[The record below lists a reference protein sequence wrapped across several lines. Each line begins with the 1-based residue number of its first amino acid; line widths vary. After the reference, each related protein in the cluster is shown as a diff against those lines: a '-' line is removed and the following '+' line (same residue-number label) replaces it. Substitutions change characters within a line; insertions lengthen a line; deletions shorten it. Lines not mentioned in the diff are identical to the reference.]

1 MTKNSRHT
9 AVYKLYELFSS
20 MRFAIGLLTILAI
33 ASIIGTVLKQ
43 NEPYPNYAFEFGQ
56 YWFAV
61 FEQLGLYDVYHSGW
75 FLTILAFL
83 VLSTT
88 LCIVR
93 NGPGFIKDMKAYR
106 EKASD
111 NSLAAMKHSVV
122 FDGAAADPETLRAYL
137 RGQGWRWREHQR
149 ADGSLVLAAKKG
161 AASKLGYFFAHIAL
175 VVICIGGLMDGNLP
189 LKLAEMVGSVV
200 PETRDIPQS
209 QIPPQSRL
217 STSNLSFRGNV
228 TVAEGKSADVVFLN
242 SGNGYLV
249 QDLPFT
255 VTLKKFYVDYYSN
268 GMPKLFA
275 SDIAVTDKATG
286 KVTEAQVKVN
296 HPLIVDG
303 VAIYQASFGDGGSP
317 LTFKAWNLDQP
328 QMQPVAI
335 NGVSMA
341 AQPLRANGKD
351 YNLEFGDLRVFN
363 IENMGNKNADASGKS
378 LSERMQDAREVKHE
392 KQLKNIG
399 PSVTF
404 KLRDKQGQAMEF
416 HHYMAPIQQDGVSYL
431 VAGVRSKVS
440 EPFQYLRLPLDDQ
453 LSLDSF
459 MRLRTAFMNPALYDE
474 IAKRTTAK
482 AMQGSAISPA
492 MQQQFANSVKWILGR
507 FAQGGFVALEQF
519 LDEKVP
525 QDKRQA
531 VAQTYVK
538 ILQGAVVDVMDVADA
553 KAGLKPV
560 AMDGKRYRFLLDSL
574 VGISALHDYNA
585 PVFLQLQGFNQVQ
598 ASGLQLTRSP
608 GKNLV
613 YLGSLMLVIGI
624 VLMFYIREIRLWI
637 CCMPGSV
644 RLAMSSNRHN
654 RDLDADFR
662 RHGEAIQQLV
672 RGK

>member
-1 MTKNSRHT
+1 LFKREALTGFPFCVRHQDDKNSRHT

-122 FDGAAADPETLRAYL
+122 FDGTAADRKPCAPTCAARAGAGANTSVQTAAWY
-137 RGQGWRWREHQR
+137 WRP
-149 ADGSLVLAAKKG
+149 KG

-317 LTFKAWNLDQP
+317 LTFKAWNLTSRNAAGGHQRRVDGRPAAARQWQGLQP
-328 QMQPVAI
+328 
-335 NGVSMA
+335 GVWRSA
-341 AQPLRANGKD
+341 RVQHREHGQQECRCQWQEPERAHAGCPRGK
-351 YNLEFGDLRVFN
+351 
-363 IENMGNKNADASGKS
+363 
-378 LSERMQDAREVKHE
+378 AREATEEHRPVRH
-392 KQLKNIG
+392 L
-399 PSVTF
+399 
-404 KLRDKQGQAMEF
+404 QA
-416 HHYMAPIQQDGVSYL
+416 A
-431 VAGVRSKVS
+431 
-440 EPFQYLRLPLDDQ
+440 
-453 LSLDSF
+453 
-459 MRLRTAFMNPALYDE
+459 
-474 IAKRTTAK
+474 
-482 AMQGSAISPA
+482 
-492 MQQQFANSVKWILGR
+492 
-507 FAQGGFVALEQF
+507 
-519 LDEKVP
+519 
-525 QDKRQA
+525 
-531 VAQTYVK
+531 
-538 ILQGAVVDVMDVADA
+538 
-553 KAGLKPV
+553 
-560 AMDGKRYRFLLDSL
+560 
-574 VGISALHDYNA
+574 
-585 PVFLQLQGFNQVQ
+585 
-598 ASGLQLTRSP
+598 
-608 GKNLV
+608 
-613 YLGSLMLVIGI
+613 
-624 VLMFYIREIRLWI
+624 
-637 CCMPGSV
+637 
-644 RLAMSSNRHN
+644 
-654 RDLDADFR
+654 
-662 RHGEAIQQLV
+662 
-672 RGK
+672 